1 MKIENTLYDDANCS
15 MKTESSEI
23 PNKFLEWLPR
33 KGRLLN
39 VGCGPFTEA
48 ERMLQMGLDVYGCD
62 ISRFAIK
69 KICDHKIRLCDARV
83 RIPFKNNYFDIVY
96 CTEVIEHLG
105 QVGRFFDEITRVTKR
120 DGMLLLSTPLFNYWK
135 FRLKIM
141 LGKDIFDDYH
151 CRYFTKE
158 SIKSKLEKC
167 GFEIVDYE
175 VAGRFKHIK
184 KSLCGHIFLK
194 AIRCDRK

>member
-1 MKIENTLYDDANCS
+1 MKIENTLYDDVNCS
-15 MKTESSEI
+15 MKTECSEI

-48 ERMLQMGLDVYGCD
+48 ERMLQMGLEVYGCD
-62 ISRFAIK
+62 ISRFAVK
-69 KICDHKIRLCDARV
+69 KVGDHKIRLCDARV
-83 RIPFKNNYFDIVY
+83 RIPFKDNSFDVVY
-96 CTEVIEHLG
+96 CTEVLEHLG
-105 QVGRFFDEITRVTKR
+105 QVGRFFDEIARVTKR
-120 DGMLLLSTPLFNYWK
+120 DGMLLLSTPLLNYWK

-158 SIKSKLEKC
+158 SVKSKLEKC
-167 GFEIVDYE
+167 GFELVDYE
-175 VAGRFKHIK
+175 VAGRFKHIRE
-184 KSLCGHIFLK
+184 SMCGHIFLK
-194 AIRCDRK
+194 AIRRDRQ